1 MNETPRRIPA
11 TAGETTP
18 EQPWP
23 VRLLSAKLTDYV
35 TRSPAVWVEG
45 QVVQL
50 TRRPGQST
58 CYLTLRDPDVDLS
71 FSVSTHVRVLDALPT
86 PLQDGSRVVLHARAQ
101 LYPRRG
107 SLSLFADQIRPVGVG
122 ELLAQLEHLRRLLTA
137 EGLFA
142 AERKRPLPFLPTT
155 VGLICGRA
163 SAAERDVVENARRRW
178 PAVRFEIR
186 AVAVQGP
193 RAVQDVVGALRE
205 LDAAPDVDVIVIARG
220 GGSVE
225 DLLPFSNEGL
235 LRVVAACRTPI
246 VSAIGH
252 EVDKPLLDLAADV
265 AASTPTDAG
274 KQIVPDLQTEL
285 AQIRQARS
293 RARDALNARLR
304 REAETI
310 SALRSR
316 PVLADPHSMLTTARD
331 LVRSHR
337 ERAGRA
343 LGHQLSQAHQ
353 DVGHLRERARAL
365 SPVAT
370 MARGYAVAQR
380 ADGRVVRSPD
390 EVGPGE
396 VLRLRVYEGEIA
408 AEVTST
414 PTRPDRPTVRLQ
426 P

>member
-1 MNETPRRIPA
+1 MQVSDTPRRIPA
-11 TAGETTP
+11 TAGDTTP

-23 VRLLSAKLTDYV
+23 VRLLSSKLTDYV
-35 TRSPAVWVEG
+35 AKSPAVWVEG

-50 TRRPGQST
+50 TRRPGQTT

-71 FSVSTHVRVLDALPT
+71 FNVSTHVRVLDALPT

-101 LYPRRG
+101 LFPRRG

-142 AERKRPLPFLPTT
+142 ADRKRPLPFLPTV

-193 RAVQDVVGALRE
+193 KAVEDVVGALRSLE
-205 LDAAPDVDVIVIARG
+205 TDQDVDVIVIARG

-225 DLLPFSNEGL
+225 DLLPFSNEAL
-235 LRVVAACRTPI
+235 LRVVSACRTPI

-252 EVDKPLLDLAADV
+252 EVDKPLLDLVADY

-274 KQIVPDLQTEL
+274 KRIVPDVESEL
-285 AQIRQARS
+285 EGIRQS
-293 RARDALNARLR
+293 RRRAENALRTRLG
-304 REAETI
+304 REAGTI
-310 SALRSR
+310 AALRSR
-316 PVLADPHSMLTTARD
+316 PVLADPHRQLTSQVELVTAQ
-331 LVRSHR
+331 R
-337 ERAGRA
+337 ERAARA
-343 LGHQLSQAHQ
+343 LGNRLSHAHQ
-353 DVGHLRERARAL
+353 DVDHLRQRVRAL
-365 SPVAT
+365 SPMAT
-370 MARGYAVAQR
+370 MARGYAVAQG
-380 ADGRVVRSPD
+380 ADGKVLRSPD
-390 EVGPGE
+390 EVTMDE
-396 VLRLRVYEGEIA
+396 VVRIRVYEGEISA
-408 AEVTST
+408 RVTSSAPT
-414 PTRPDRPTVRLQ
+414 PS
-426 P
+426 